1 MLLSITR
8 TMLLYALTMFS
19 LRLMGKRQIGE
30 LKPSDLATTILIS
43 NLASV
48 PVEETNL
55 PFLPAI
61 APILVI
67 CSLEILL
74 SFLESRSERFS
85 KLLSGESI
93 PIILNGKVCQA
104 AMNSLRFSMDDLME
118 ALRQK
123 DVFDIN
129 TVSAAI
135 VETSGKLSVLL
146 KQDAENG
153 TPAPLICDGTVNHL
167 GAQLAGVSSSRVA
180 DMLAE
185 NGNSIE
191 NVLLLQVTGKEV
203 TANIRKEETR

>member
-8 TMLLYALTMFS
+8 TLLLYALTMFS

-30 LKPSDLATTILIS
+30 LKPSDLVTTILIS
-43 NLASV
+43 NLTSV

-61 APILVI
+61 SPILVI
-67 CSLEILL
+67 CSVEILL
-74 SFLESRSERFS
+74 SFLESKSERIS

-93 PIILNGKVCQA
+93 PVILNGKVCQSA
-104 AMNSLRFSMDDLME
+104 LKSLRFSMDDLME

-123 DVFDIN
+123 DVFDIT

-135 VETSGKLSVLL
+135 VETSGKLSVIL
-146 KQDAENG
+146 KEDAENG
-153 TPAPLICDGTVNHL
+153 VPAPLICDGTVNNL
-167 GAQLAGVSSSRVA
+167 GAALAGISRKRMA

-185 NGNSIE
+185 NGTRTD
-191 NVLLLQVTGKEV
+191 NVLLLQVTGNEV
-203 TANIRKEETR
+203 SALVGKEEMQ